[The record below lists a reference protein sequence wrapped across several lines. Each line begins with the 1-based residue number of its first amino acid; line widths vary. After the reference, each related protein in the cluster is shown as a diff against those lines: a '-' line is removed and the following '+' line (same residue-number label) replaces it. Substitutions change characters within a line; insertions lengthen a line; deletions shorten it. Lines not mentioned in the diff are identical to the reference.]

1 MFNKSGSLLNVLI
14 IILIVFM
21 AFRFFSNA
29 SDPSEMYQLIQ
40 KLSAKKTAQSY
51 QMCEL
56 INSNVTDVEKDI
68 DTGSVRVSFENGS
81 VYYNRLTID
90 RDKRVCIA
98 KLEVND
104 DEYNE
109 ELVEGYLKLL
119 LRNEVYDEIYQDFV
133 EGKVDNTYEYGDETV
148 KFSIQDLPDNR
159 KAISLDSVRNR

>member
-14 IILIVFM
+14 IILIVFIV
-21 AFRFFSNA
+21 FGFFSNP
-29 SDPSEMYQLIQ
+29 SPSEICQFTQ
-40 KLSAKKTAQSY
+40 QVSAETKANSY

-56 INSNVTDVEKDI
+56 IDSNVTDVKKDI